1 MGRSS
6 SIAGRIPFFRSAT
19 SAAGCF
25 ISRDIEL
32 NLQPPIRRSFTLA
45 VTILGCTK
53 MVVVGTYGTGAWR
66 SKGGAV
72 RLDRSTV
79 SVAHGRHIEHDSA
92 EAVEA
97 GEADAV

>member
-1 MGRSS
+1 
-6 SIAGRIPFFRSAT
+6 
-19 SAAGCF
+19 
-25 ISRDIEL
+25 
-32 NLQPPIRRSFTLA
+32 
-45 VTILGCTK
+45 